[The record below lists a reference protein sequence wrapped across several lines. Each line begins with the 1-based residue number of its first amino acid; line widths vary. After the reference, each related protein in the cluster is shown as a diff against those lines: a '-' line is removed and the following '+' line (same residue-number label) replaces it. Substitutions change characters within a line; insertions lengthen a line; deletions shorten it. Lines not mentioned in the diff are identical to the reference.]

1 MAIAARARLG
11 PYEVI
16 ALLGAGGMG
25 EVYRARDNRL
35 HRDVAV
41 KLLPATYRHD
51 SERLLRFEQEA
62 RALGALNHPNLLA
75 IYDIGEH
82 DGTPFL
88 VTELV
93 EGQSLRQVL
102 DGAGTRL
109 TVRKAL
115 DYGCQIAEGLAAA
128 HARGILHRDLKPEN
142 IVITPEGRAKVLD
155 FGLARLLSDDSRG
168 SLSAETR
175 AVTEVGVVLGTMG
188 YMAPEQLRGQSVD
201 HRVDLFALGCVLHEM
216 LAGRRPFEGATP
228 ADVTTAILKEDPP
241 QLSALADIPHALAS
255 VVLRCVE
262 KEPAARFQSAADL
275 AFALR
280 TLSVSAT
287 GAVGVTPA
295 DEPSPSERPSRRQGR
310 RLATRE
316 LIAWTIAA
324 IALVFAAFLIVPDA
338 SRPSRAVTDA
348 PRAIRSELDA
358 PAGVGSA
365 AIPSISPD
373 GRYVAF
379 RGPATGFYLRALDEP
394 AARPLSGTEGGYR
407 ACWSPD
413 SRALAF
419 IAANRLK
426 TIAIPGGQVSIVGPA
441 PWIATSCAW
450 SPDGEIV
457 VSSQLIPLTS
467 VRASDG
473 AVRRLQRTT
482 LGPARYTL
490 GSFLPDGRHFLF
502 TVAGEAES
510 VVNGAYVGDLA
521 DQEAPVRLPDAP
533 SLGIP
538 IYTGG
543 HVLFIRGDVLFARA
557 FDATSRS
564 FTSEPRP
571 LVEGVG
577 SRNAIGVSASEN
589 GLLVIDQQVIQ
600 PTARLDL
607 VDRKGQRV
615 RTLDTNM
622 SAFAVSP
629 DGSRVAVAKT
639 DGLWLTDISRPAA
652 VRITRERASYL
663 SVAWSPD
670 GHHVTFT
677 RTAPGGPRLYR
688 RSVRVD
694 QEEQVFDGGD
704 DVYPGTVVSTAQ
716 GTLIRVLPK
725 VIGSSFDLMWLRA
738 GGSLEPFMQTQDN
751 EAGMAVSPDERW
763 VAYESDAGGE
773 WNVYVKSVSGS
784 SPSLRVTQTGGRQP
798 RWRKDG
804 RELFFLTPDLRVVS
818 LKVEAADSSLRFSG
832 GTELFRYPSPLDWH
846 SLLRI
851 LYPVFDVTPD
861 GQSFVVRVETY
872 EAKPLVLIQ
881 NWPALLKK

>member
-1 MAIAARARLG
+1 MSRLAGVVDAYNLLEPGHSQPRGLLLGLRSAIIRRGPFMPIAARARLG

-109 TVRKAL
+109 TVRKAV

-216 LAGRRPFEGATP
+216 LAGRRPFEGATH
-228 ADVTTAILKEDPP
+228 ADVTTAILKEDPRP
-241 QLSALADIPHALAS
+241 LSARTPIFPTRWRRRG
-255 VVLRCVE
+255 LRCLE

-280 TLSVSAT
+280 TLSVSAS
-287 GAVGVTPA
+287 GAIDCDA
-295 DEPSPSERPSRRQGR
+295 RRRAIHIGETISAPR
-310 RLATRE
+310 ATRE
-316 LIAWTIAA
+316 PPASSIAWTIAA

-338 SRPSRAVTDA
+338 SRPSQEVTDA

-358 PAGVGSA
+358 PAGVGGA

-373 GRYVAF
+373 GRYVVF
-379 RGPATGFYLRALDEP
+379 RGPATGLYLRALDEP

-482 LGPARYTL
+482 LGPARYNL

-510 VVNGAYVGDLA
+510 AVNGAYVGDLA

-533 SLGIP
+533 SPGIP

-564 FTSEPRP
+564 FTSEAQP

-577 SRNAIGVSASEN
+577 SSNAIGVSASEN

-804 RELFFLTPDLRVVS
+804 RELFFS
-818 LKVEAADSSLRFSG
+818 LPIFAS
-832 GTELFRYPSPLDWH
+832 
-846 SLLRI
+846 
-851 LYPVFDVTPD
+851 
-861 GQSFVVRVETY
+861 
-872 EAKPLVLIQ
+872 
-881 NWPALLKK
+881 